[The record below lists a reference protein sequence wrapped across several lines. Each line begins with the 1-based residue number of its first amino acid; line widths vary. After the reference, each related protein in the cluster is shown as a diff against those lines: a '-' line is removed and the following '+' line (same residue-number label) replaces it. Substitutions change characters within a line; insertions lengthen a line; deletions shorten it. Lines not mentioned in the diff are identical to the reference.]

1 MGRVVFLGT
10 PEAAV
15 PALRSLSRHHEIP
28 LVVTQPDR
36 AQGRSKRPVAPPVKR
51 LANAKGLPVAQ
62 PEDRSELAK
71 EFDDHGPF
79 DVGVVVAYGRILR
92 PEILEAPDR
101 GLLNAHFSLLPRW
114 RGAAPVARALMAG
127 DAMTGVTIMR
137 LDEGL
142 DTGPILTAQAVD
154 IPPEV
159 DAGQLTETLANVGAR
174 LLVDTIPSYLD
185 GTLEPVPQSD
195 DGVSYAEKLEKHERP
210 IDTAAEPES
219 VVAQIRGLAPSPSA
233 TLDIDG
239 EIHKVLAARVVD
251 TPARPGEWVVID
263 GRPLVGLASGTI
275 ELLRLQPSGRTPQT
289 GSEWAN
295 GRHRAGGL
303 VG

>member
-1 MGRVVFLGT
+1 MARVVFLGT

-15 PALRSLSRHHEIP
+15 PALDSLTQRHEIP
-28 LVVTQPDR
+28 LVITQPDR
-36 AQGRSKRPVAPPVKR
+36 ARGRSKRPVPSPVKR
-51 LANAKGLPVAQ
+51 FASAKGLTVAQ
-62 PEDRSELAK
+62 PEDRSELARQF
-71 EFDDHGPF
+71 EDHGPF

-101 GLLNAHFSLLPRW
+101 GLLNLHFSLLPRW

-127 DAMTGVTIMR
+127 DPMTGVTIMR

-142 DTGPILTAQAVD
+142 DTGPILTAQAID
-154 IPPEV
+154 IPPDV
-159 DAGQLTETLANVGAR
+159 DAGQLTESLANVGAR
-174 LLVDTIPSYLD
+174 LLIETIPSYLD
-185 GTLEPVPQSD
+185 GSVEPVPQSD
-195 DGVSYAEKLEKHERP
+195 DGVSYADKLEKHDRP

-219 VVAQIRGLAPSPSA
+219 VVAQVRGLAPSPSA

-239 EIHKVLAARVVD
+239 EIHKVLAARVAD
-251 TPARPGEWVVID
+251 TPVQPGEWVVVD

-275 ELLRLQPSGRTPQT
+275 ELLRLQSPGRTAQA